1 MRAEIVAT
9 GDEIRTGSLV
19 DSNSAY
25 IAEQL
30 EQEGIEVTRH
40 HAVGDDLPM
49 LVGLLHEIAG
59 RAEVAVVTGGLG
71 PTEDDLTTAA
81 AARALGVDLALD
93 EQALEEVR
101 AYFEQRGRIMPPSN
115 WKQAL
120 LPRGVERL
128 SNPIGTAPGFC
139 MLMGG
144 CAFFFLPGVPHEMR
158 RMLQE
163 QVLTRLRAM
172 RGETRAFRLTRVI
185 STFGLPES
193 KVGERMAAIH
203 SPFPSIKLG
212 LRAKFPEI
220 QVKLYLN
227 TTDETEGRRLL
238 EKATE
243 WVSEQLGIHVFS
255 YEERTLA
262 EEVGMLLKQYGFTLA
277 LAESCTGGLIS
288 NWLTNTPGSSD
299 YFLFGAVTYS
309 NESKMRVLGV
319 SPETLDHYGAV
330 HEETVREMAQGAR
343 RVAGATYGLATSG
356 IAGPHGG
363 TPEKPV
369 GTLCIGV
376 DGPQGTRSRTVTLS
390 FGQRVMNRK
399 LFAMAALD
407 LLRRALLE
415 GANRP

>member
-262 EEVGMLLKQYGFTLA
+262 EEVGMLLKQYGLTLA

-288 NWLTNTPGSSD
+288 KWLTNTPGSSD

-343 RVAGATYGLATSG
+343 RVAGATYGLAVSG
-356 IAGPHGG
+356 IAGPRGG
-363 TPEKPV
+363 TEEKPV
-369 GTLCIGV
+369 GTLCMGL
-376 DGPQGTRSRTVTLS
+376 DSPQGTRSRTVTLS